1 MQVCAFCAAG
11 LGDVSALTPDTAER
25 AASVREIA
33 WDEIARPIQDLL
45 VGRGITGD
53 GFSAH
58 VSDLRRRNQARMREG
73 DLDHLVYY
81 VLQSS
86 SFTGL
91 PVIEPAESAA
101 QFVGGLPAADRARFA
116 AGQHVSI
123 DRIPA
128 PARARIGAFAAALNP
143 VGSNARLSYFRDL
156 LHQERSDTASVEA
169 LLCVEYARAMRFLYE
184 KEFADK
190 ARASLAKT
198 VLYQARGLSTD
209 TSVDA
214 GFVVYLA
221 LGALRQL
228 EPNRQIQRV
237 LIIGPGLDLAPRTG
251 LDETGPPQSYQP
263 FAVMDALFRTALAD
277 PTTLRVSAVDIN
289 PRVVTWLRSVRG
301 TAPRLA
307 LHSGI
312 SETAQVRLTDD
323 YRTYFASLG
332 ETVGV
337 VRPVRGAGGSPR
349 MAKSLQ
355 VSPTVTTVVD
365 AALLDITVERLDER
379 YDLIVVTNVFPYLS
393 DPELLLALSNV
404 VRMLK
409 PGGVLL
415 HNEPRPLLADA
426 TLALGLPLIHARSAV
441 VATVERGPSPLY
453 DSIWIH
459 RASD

>member
-1 MQVCAFCAAG
+1 MHHWGCVLLVQIYAFWAGG
-11 LGDVSALTPDTAER
+11 LGDVSALTPEIEHV
-25 AASVREIA
+25 ASVREIA
-33 WDEIARPIQDLL
+33 WDDIARPMQDLL
-45 VGRGITGD
+45 ARRGITGD
-53 GFSAH
+53 GFLARI
-58 VSDLRRRNQARMREG
+58 SDLRRRNQARMREG
-73 DLDHLVYY
+73 DLDHVVYY

-86 SFTGL
+86 SFTRL
-91 PVIEPAESAA
+91 PAIEPAESAA
-101 QFVGGLPAADRARFA
+101 QFVAINA
-116 AGQHVSI
+116 
-123 DRIPA
+123 IPA
-128 PARARIGAFAAALNP
+128 PAQSRIRAFVAALNH
-143 VGSNARLSYFRDL
+143 VGSNVRLSYFRDL
-156 LHQERSDTASVEA
+156 LSEERSDTASAEA
-169 LLCVEYARAMRFLYE
+169 FLCGEYARAMRFLYE
-184 KEFADK
+184 KEFAGKD
-190 ARASLAKT
+190 RTSLAKSA
-198 VLYQARGLSTD
+198 LYQARGLSTD

-228 EPNRQIQRV
+228 EPRRQIQRV
-237 LIIGPGLDLAPRTG
+237 LIIGPGLDLAPRTA
-251 LDETGPPQSYQP
+251 LVEAGPPQSYQP

-277 PTTLRVSAVDIN
+277 AATLRVSAVDIN
-289 PRVVTWLRSVRG
+289 PRVVNWLRSVRG

-349 MAKSLQ
+349 IAKSLL
-355 VSPTVTTVVD
+355 VSSTVTSAVD
-365 AALLDITVERLDER
+365 AALADITVERLDER

-426 TLALGLPLIHARSAV
+426 TLALGLPLIHTRSAV

-453 DSIWIH
+453 DSIWMH